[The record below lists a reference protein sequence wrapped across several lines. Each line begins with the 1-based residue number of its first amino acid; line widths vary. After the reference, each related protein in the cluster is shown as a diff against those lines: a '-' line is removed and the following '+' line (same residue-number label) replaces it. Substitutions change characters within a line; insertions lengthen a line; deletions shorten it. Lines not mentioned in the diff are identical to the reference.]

1 MRISG
6 DFFAPEFLKNR
17 GIGPVSPS
25 DTMKT
30 KSALMLVVMS
40 GFALAFAFTRGQ
52 RQDASAEAK
61 SSFVENAVVQKIPPL
76 PPGVTEL
83 KFSEFFVSPVGPRG
97 LELTAK
103 LLSLNGKR
111 VRMLGYMV
119 RNERGLPGQ
128 FLFAAIPVQ
137 LHDHDSS
144 DDLPA
149 ALVHVSVPNS
159 LNQQVPYAPPL
170 MLLTGTLD
178 VGPREEADG
187 RNSLVRL
194 AVDPPPA
201 ESAQSKSNPT
211 APLTAQFHQH

>member
-1 MRISG
+1 
-6 DFFAPEFLKNR
+6 
-17 GIGPVSPS
+17 
-25 DTMKT
+25 
-30 KSALMLVVMS
+30 MLVAIT
-40 GFALAFAFTRGQ
+40 GFALAFALVRGQ
-52 RQDASAEAK
+52 RQGASAELQRPAEE
-61 SSFVENAVVQKIPPL
+61 SGATQKIPPL

-97 LELTAK
+97 LELTDR
-103 LLSLNGKR
+103 LLSLDGKR
-111 VRMLGYMV
+111 VRILGYMV

-128 FLFAAIPVQ
+128 FLFAAMPVQ

-149 ALVHVSVPNS
+149 ALVHVSVPTNVG
-159 LNQQVPYAPPL
+159 QQVPYAPGL

-178 VGPREEADG
+178 LGPREEADG

-201 ESAQSKSNPT
+201 ESAQRNSNPT

>member
-1 MRISG
+1 
-6 DFFAPEFLKNR
+6 
-17 GIGPVSPS
+17 
-25 DTMKT
+25 MKS
-30 KSALMLVVMS
+30 KSALVLVAIT
-40 GFALAFAFTRGQ
+40 GFALAFALIRWQ
-52 RQDASAEAK
+52 RHDAS
-61 SSFVENAVVQKIPPL
+61 VELKLPFKESAVAQKIPPL
-76 PPGVTEL
+76 PSGVTEL

-97 LELTAK
+97 LELTDR

-128 FLFAAIPVQ
+128 FLFASMPVQ

-149 ALVHVSVPNS
+149 ALVHVSVPTGV
-159 LNQQVPYAPPL
+159 NQQVPYAPGL

-178 VGPREEADG
+178 LGPREEADG

-194 AVDPPPA
+194 AVDPPPV
-201 ESAQSKSNPT
+201 ESGHLSAQRKVPPRLRSSA